1 MSSVI
6 EIANAALTK
15 LGSAR
20 ITSLTDDVKAAR
32 EMNARFEA
40 VRDDELRAYRWQF
53 AIKRTSLA
61 ALSDAPAY
69 GWTYQYAL
77 PDDCLRID
85 QVNDQFPSVVMDNY
99 ISTEENDWA
108 LEGNVILT
116 NIDAP
121 LRLRYIARVTDPNAW
136 DVSFREALAC
146 KLAVEVCEALTQ
158 SNEKRDRAW
167 KEYQI
172 SISRA
177 VRSNAIERPP
187 VTLPDDAW
195 MMSRV

>member
-32 EMNARFEA
+32 EINARFEA

-53 AIKRTSLA
+53 ALTRTSLA
-61 ALSDAPAY
+61 ALTTAPAY

-77 PDDCLRID
+77 PSDCLRVD
-85 QVNDQFPSVVMDNY
+85 QVADQFPSAVMDNY
-99 ISTEENDWA
+99 ITREVGDWA

-116 NIDAP
+116 NMEAP
-121 LRLRYIARVTDPNAW
+121 LKLRYVARITDPNAW

-158 SNEKRDRAW
+158 SDTKRRQAW
-167 KEYQI
+167 QEYQTAI
-172 SISRA
+172 TRA

-187 VTLPDDAW
+187 VTYPDDAW
-195 MMSRV
+195 MLSRV

>member
-32 EMNARFEA
+32 EVNARFNA
-40 VRDDELRAYRWQF
+40 LRDDELRAHRWQF
-53 AIKRTSLA
+53 AIKRASLA

-77 PDDCLRID
+77 PSDCLRVD
-85 QVNDQFPSVVMDNY
+85 QINDEFPAAVMDNY
-99 ISTEENDWA
+99 ITREVGDWVI
-108 LEGNVILT
+108 EGNKILT
-116 NIDAP
+116 NIAAP
-121 LRLRYIARVTDPNAW
+121 LKLRYLAQIEDPNQW

-146 KLAVEVCEALTQ
+146 RIAAELCEALTQ
-158 SNEKRDRAW
+158 SNQKRQLAW
-167 KEYQI
+167 EEYKEAI
-172 SISRA
+172 TRA
-177 VRSNAIERPP
+177 VRSNAIERAP
-187 VTLPDDAW
+187 VTYPDDAW
-195 MMSRV
+195 MISRI